1 MDAGNSGVDPPPL
14 LHPSVLLVGA
24 IRLEGFLIC
33 TPPELNSSIIDSWGG
48 GREVEKRA
56 LARLGRFG
64 CVDTR
69 RFLGRTEYSRSQFHQ
84 FHQFHPPEVRNCP
97 EESGFVQR

>member
-14 LHPSVLLVGA
+14 LHPSLLLVGA

-48 GREVEKRA
+48 VK
-56 LARLGRFG
+56 
-64 CVDTR
+64 
-69 RFLGRTEYSRSQFHQ
+69 SRS
-84 FHQFHPPEVRNCP
+84 ER
-97 EESGFVQR
+97 